1 MKTRNVYI
9 ALLSLFFFVG
19 WNVLSAQDFFEEDFV
34 QKMSFEEKLLHVRS
48 IMVEGDQQATIARSQ
63 KKVDKAL
70 QGFLE
75 TEFMEKYKEM
85 KLEAETLA
93 ATFKAHSQR
102 LTPKEVSRVRIA
114 YAKIA
119 DKFNLLLV
127 DIKNDFMD
135 RKKLKTIRTH
145 PDMYSNSL
153 QYKLRELKEE
163 YSRDFEVV
171 VAETTGSDM
180 YSAAPLAAIFG
191 MIKLAVDFT
200 NYLATARFEAR
211 RVKEEHLQ
219 MYFIEP
225 YSFSH
230 WDEIMVSEGDIYNQA
245 METQD
250 YPQADNSEMNPFED
264 DEVNSAKPKKKKK
277 NN

>member
-1 MKTRNVYI
+1 MRTRIVYT
-9 ALLSLFFFVG
+9 AFLSLLLSLSFSAV
-19 WNVLSAQDFFEEDFV
+19 SAQDFFEEEFV

-48 IMVEGDQQATIARSQ
+48 IMVEGDQQATVARSQ
-63 KKVDKAL
+63 KKIDKAL
-70 QGFLE
+70 RGFLE

-93 ATFKAHSQR
+93 ATFKAHSQK
-102 LTPKEVSRVRIA
+102 LTPTEVSRVRKA

-127 DIKNDFMD
+127 EVKNDFMD
-135 RKKLKTIRTH
+135 KKKLKTIRTH

-153 QYKLRELKEE
+153 QYRLRELKDE
-163 YSRDFEVV
+163 YSRDFEIV

-200 NYLATARFEAR
+200 NYLATAGFEAR

-225 YSFSH
+225 FSFTN

-245 METQD
+245 MENQD

-264 DEVNSAKPKKKKK
+264 DEVNSAKPKKKK